1 MKLVLS
7 VLTLLT
13 ISSGVFGQTIAD
25 FFPDES
31 KLTASDGAEF
41 DEFGRV
47 SISGDYA
54 VIGAYGDDDNGNR
67 SGSAYIFERDGAG
80 NWSETQK
87 LTASDGAGFDQFGS
101 SVSISGD
108 YAVIGAS
115 YDSDDGFNSGSAYI
129 FERNGAGVWSETQK
143 LTASDAAEFDY
154 FGVVSISGDYAV
166 IGAYNDDDN
175 GSNSG
180 SAYIFERDG
189 AGVWSEVQK
198 LTASDGAAEDY
209 FGVVSIS
216 GDYAVIGAY
225 NDDEGDAE
233 LIDSGSAYIFERNEK
248 GFWSEVQ
255 KLTPSDGAEFDYFGL
270 SVSIS
275 GDYAVIGAYNDDDNG
290 VASGSAYVFERD
302 GAGNWS
308 ETQKLTA
315 SDGAAGDQ
323 FGSTVSIFGNTL
335 AITAAYDDDDNG
347 VHSGSAYVFDR
358 DGSGVW
364 SETQKLTASDG
375 AAEDYLGSSVSIFG
389 NTLVVG
395 AVGDDDNGLLSG
407 SAYMFDLNSVLNLDY
422 GNRVYGTL
430 QAAVNEASSGDRL
443 AVRSNAFDVGGIIN
457 LSSMPLTFIAV
468 EPIEM
473 GRGSDVATG

>member
-166 IGAYNDDDN
+166 IGAYWDDDN
-175 GSNSG
+175 GN
-180 SAYIFERDG
+180 
-189 AGVWSEVQK
+189 
-198 LTASDGAAEDY
+198 
-209 FGVVSIS
+209 
-216 GDYAVIGAY
+216 
-225 NDDEGDAE
+225 N
-233 LIDSGSAYIFERNEK
+233 
-248 GFWSEVQ
+248 
-255 KLTPSDGAEFDYFGL
+255 
-270 SVSIS
+270 
-275 GDYAVIGAYNDDDNG
+275 
-290 VASGSAYVFERD
+290 SGSAYVFERD
-302 GAGNWS
+302 GAGNLVRGAEAHRLRWS
-308 ETQKLTA
+308 GWRT
-315 SDGAAGDQ
+315 S
-323 FGSTVSIFGNTL
+323 
-335 AITAAYDDDDNG
+335 
-347 VHSGSAYVFDR
+347 
-358 DGSGVW
+358 
-364 SETQKLTASDG
+364 SEL
-375 AAEDYLGSSVSIFG
+375 F
-389 NTLVVG
+389 
-395 AVGDDDNGLLSG
+395 
-407 SAYMFDLNSVLNLDY
+407 
-422 GNRVYGTL
+422 
-430 QAAVNEASSGDRL
+430 
-443 AVRSNAFDVGGIIN
+443 RSQVT
-457 LSSMPLTFIAV
+457 MP
-468 EPIEM
+468 
-473 GRGSDVATG
+473 